1 MTNKA
6 KVEGSI
12 VEAYIVEEMTNFMS
26 LYFEDEVVT
35 RLNRPERYD
44 DSGFVEND
52 TRLPVVSYP
61 GRATGSIPVRDLTKK
76 ELNAAH
82 YYIMTNCRTEFDPFI
97 ELASLHISIF
107 VFYLHCSSCD

>member
-1 MTNKA
+1 MIDKA
-6 KVEGSI
+6 RVEGLI

-26 LYFEDEVVT
+26 LYFKDEVVT

-44 DSGFVEND
+44 DGEFAEND

-61 GRATGSIPVRDLTKK
+61 GHATGSISVRNLTGE

-82 YYIMTNCRTEFDPFI
+82 YYIMTNCRTKFDPFI
-97 ELASLHISIF
+97 E
-107 VFYLHCSSCD
+107 